1 VVQVVPLPHARKVR
15 AALSDLRA
23 VMLTAVHSLSVVVRE
38 GRSFLL
44 GLSLLAGRER
54 APRLSLLVVAL
65 WGVG

>member
-1 VVQVVPLPHARKVR
+1 VVQVVQLLHPRKMGV
-15 AALSDLRA
+15 ALSDLRT
-23 VMLTAVHSLSVVVRE
+23 VMLTAVRSLSVVWE
-38 GRSFLL
+38 GCSFLV